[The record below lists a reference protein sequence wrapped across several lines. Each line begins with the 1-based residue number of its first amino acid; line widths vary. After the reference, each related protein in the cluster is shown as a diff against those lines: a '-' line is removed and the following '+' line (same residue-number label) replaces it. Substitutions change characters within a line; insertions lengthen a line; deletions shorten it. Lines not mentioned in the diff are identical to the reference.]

1 LEGYVT
7 DSIRFILNGKL
18 REASN
23 LPPSTTLLQYLR
35 EQAHLTGTKEGCAEG
50 DCGACTVAVG
60 RLKDGKVDYQSINA
74 CIAFL
79 PTLDGRE
86 VVTVEH
92 LKSKTGKLNPV
103 QDAMV
108 KCHGS
113 QCGFCTPGFV
123 MALSTLMHNTK
134 NANDE
139 DIQDAIAGNLCRC
152 TGYRPILDAARMAN
166 KDKDRELPS
175 DAKALKDIQRTKMF
189 SYEAGGAKYF
199 APVTAAEFADIYAQ
213 HPDATILAGGT
224 DVGLWVTKFHMDLPV
239 IIYTGNVAELR
250 QIRETPESLEIGGAV
265 SYTEG
270 FSALA
275 AYDASMAD
283 MLKRFAS
290 VHIRNAGT
298 IGGNIA
304 NGSPIGDGPPPLI
317 VLKAKLVLRSKAG
330 PRLLNLEDFFL
341 AYKKQ
346 DRKPG
351 EFVEK
356 VIVPKKP
363 ASVQFRVY
371 KISKRFDQ
379 DISAVC
385 AAFALDIQGGK
396 VAEARIAFG
405 GMAGTPKRA
414 TNAEAALNGQSWS
427 EATLQK
433 AMAALDKDY
442 APMTDMRASAKYR
455 ADVAR
460 NLLKRFYIETTEPDA
475 KTQVYRYAE

>member
-1 LEGYVT
+1 MT
-7 DSIRFILNGKL
+7 DSIKFILNGKL
-18 REASN
+18 TEVAG
-23 LPPSTTLLQYLR
+23 LPTAMTLLQYLR
-35 EQAHLTGTKEGCAEG
+35 TQKKLTGTKEGCAEG

-60 RLKDGKVDYQSINA
+60 RLQNGKVDYQSINA

-92 LKSKTGKLNPV
+92 LKVKTGKMNPV

-123 MALSTLMHNTK
+123 MALSTLMNNTA
-134 NANDE
+134 NATDDN
-139 DIQDAIAGNLCRC
+139 IQDAIAGNLCRC
-152 TGYRPILDAARMAN
+152 TGYRPIVDAARVAN
-166 KDKDRELPS
+166 KDKDRALPS
-175 DAKALKDIQRTKMF
+175 DAKTLETLQRKKML
-189 SYEAGGAKYF
+189 SYEAGGAKFF
-199 APVTAAEFADIYAQ
+199 APVTVEELAEVYGQ

-224 DVGLWVTKFHMDLPV
+224 DVGLWVAKFHMELPT
-239 IIYTGNVAELR
+239 IIYTGNVAALR
-250 QIRETPESLEIGGAV
+250 DLRETPDGLEIGAAV
-265 SYTEG
+265 TYSEA
-270 FSALA
+270 FAALA
-275 AYDASMAD
+275 AYDPSMEN
-283 MLKRFAS
+283 MLKRFSS

-298 IGGNIA
+298 VGGNIA

-317 VLKAKLVLRSKAG
+317 VLQTKLVLRSKTG
-330 PRLLNLEDFFL
+330 TRTLNLEDFFL

-356 VIVPKKP
+356 LIVPKKT
-363 ASVQFRVY
+363 AGMQFRVY

-396 VAEARIAFG
+396 VVSARIAYG
-405 GMAGTPKRA
+405 GMAGTPHRA
-414 TNAEAALNGQSWS
+414 ANAEKALIGRAWD

-433 AMAALDKDY
+433 TMAALAADY
-442 APMTDMRASAKYR
+442 QPMTDMRASAKYR
-455 ADVAR
+455 ADAAQ
-460 NLLKRFYIETTEPDA
+460 NLLHRFFIETTSPDTE
-475 KTQVYRYAE
+475 TQVYRYAE

>member
-1 LEGYVT
+1 MA
-7 DSIRFILNGKL
+7 DKIKFILNGK
-18 REASN
+18 ETEVEN
-23 LPPSTTLLQYLR
+23 LPPATTLLQYLR
-35 EQAHLTGTKEGCAEG
+35 LHAHLPGTKEGCAEG

-60 RLKDGKVDYQSINA
+60 CLKNGKTEFQSINS

-79 PTLDGRE
+79 PTMDGRE

-92 LKSKTGKLNPV
+92 LKSKTGALNPV

-123 MALSTLMHNTK
+123 MALSTLMNNNK

-139 DIQDAIAGNLCRC
+139 DIQDSIAGNLCRC

-166 KDKDRELPS
+166 ENKDRDLPS
-175 DAKALKDIQRTKMF
+175 HPDLLKKVQREKMLA
-189 SYEAGGAKYF
+189 YEAGGGKYF
-199 APVTAAEFADIYAQ
+199 APTTAQELADIYAQ
-213 HPDATILAGGT
+213 HPNATILAGGT

-239 IIYTGNVAELR
+239 IIYTGNIAELK
-250 QIRETPESLEIGGAV
+250 QVKETPEGLEIGGAA
-265 SYTEG
+265 SYTDA
-270 FSALA
+270 FAALA
-275 AYDASMAD
+275 AYGPTMEDL
-283 MLKRFAS
+283 LKRFAS
-290 VHIRNAGT
+290 VHLRNAGT

-317 VLKAKLVLRSKAG
+317 ALKAKLALRSKSG
-330 PRLLNLEDFFL
+330 SRTINLEDFFI

-356 VIVPKKP
+356 IIVPKLP
-363 ASVQFRVY
+363 ASAQFRVY
-371 KISKRFDQ
+371 KNSKRFDE

-385 AAFALDIQGGK
+385 AAFYLDIQNGK
-396 VAEARIAFG
+396 VAEARIAYG

-414 TNAEAALNGQSWS
+414 TNAEKILTG
-427 EATLQK
+427 ATWDWPTVQK
-433 AMAALDKDY
+433 AMAALDTDY
-442 APMTDMRASAKYR
+442 QPMTDARASAKYR
-455 ADVAR
+455 ADVAK
-460 NLLKRFYIETTEPDA
+460 NLLKRFYIETTEP
-475 KTQVYRYAE
+475 KTQTQVYRYAE